1 MDEMKFHV
9 GERFPLPVPA
19 EKGFTLEILDSGLTA
34 FLQLPGLADEKV
46 DAFNAG
52 FSSYNFW
59 ESSTPVPVAVWVFNF
74 SEPFAPVDFQF
85 DARVVD
91 PVHLQNFLDTSKEI
105 KGDITFFLL
114 DGDILRGKRTCRLD
128 SAALAL
134 FHKTIQKQ
142 LSLSYTHEE
151 YLRSCQTIL
160 RFNPGALA
168 RFGSRY
174 RHMPERDV

>member
-1 MDEMKFHV
+1 MQSSRPVIYKISGHFKGNQRRYHV
-9 GERFPLPVPA
+9 L
-19 EKGFTLEILDSGLTA
+19 
-34 FLQLPGLADEKV
+34 
-46 DAFNAG
+46 
-52 FSSYNFW
+52 
-59 ESSTPVPVAVWVFNF
+59 
-74 SEPFAPVDFQF
+74 
-85 DARVVD
+85 
-91 PVHLQNFLDTSKEI
+91 
-105 KGDITFFLL
+105 LL